1 MKKIMYMMRHG
12 ETLFN
17 KRRKIQGWCDSPL
30 TELGVRQALG
40 ARKYFEEAGIEFT
53 HLYSSSLQ
61 RCCDTL
67 EYVTGKEDYIRD
79 KDLREMNFG
88 TYEGESED
96 LNPPSHIKETY
107 FANFGGETR
116 NQVKERLSKACTKI
130 MERDDH
136 NCVLVVSHSGACY
149 HFMRNYVTEEESNK
163 QLKLGFKNC
172 SIFKYE
178 YENGTF
184 KLLDVIRPEP
194 VKEEK

>member
-1 MKKIMYMMRHG
+1 MPAMSK
-12 ETLFN
+12 
-17 KRRKIQGWCDSPL
+17 
-30 TELGVRQALG
+30 
-40 ARKYFEEAGIEFT
+40 EE
-53 HLYSSSLQ
+53 
-61 RCCDTL
+61 
-67 EYVTGKEDYIRD
+67 YIRD

-116 NQVKERLSKACTKI
+116 DQVKERLSKACTKI
-130 MERDDH
+130 MERDNH
-136 NCVLVVSHSGACY
+136 NSVLVVSHSGACF
-149 HFMRNYVTEEESNK
+149 HFMRNYVPEDEWKK

-194 VKEEK
+194 VEQE